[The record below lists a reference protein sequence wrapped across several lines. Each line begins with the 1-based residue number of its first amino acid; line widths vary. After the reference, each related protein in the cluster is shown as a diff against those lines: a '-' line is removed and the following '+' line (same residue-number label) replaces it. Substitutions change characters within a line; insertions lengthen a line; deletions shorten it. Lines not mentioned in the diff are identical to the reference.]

1 MTIAFEVGWLLTK
14 NRRGRGP
21 KGARSKARTAAHT
34 TPRRIILVAANSCWN
49 LINFRAPIIRELIDN
64 GYRVVASAPLD
75 DAAPALRAMG
85 VEIAPIAIDARGVSP
100 LRDIKLLL
108 DYRSSI
114 RRIAPKAFLG
124 FTAKP
129 NIYGSASAASL
140 GIPAINTVTGLGT
153 GFLSG
158 RILQAIVSR
167 LYRWGLRRSRKVFFH
182 NQEDLD
188 LFISSGLVR
197 AEQAGLVAGSGVD
210 LARFAS
216 APKKG
221 GAQPPTFLFIGR
233 LLKDKGLGEFLEAAS
248 LVKQRRP
255 ARFQVIGAIEDHPKA
270 VSRQSIEEAGASG
283 AVELLGRTDDVR
295 PFIANA
301 DCVVLPSYREGL
313 PRVLLEAGAMATP
326 VVAAD
331 VPGCRQAVDH
341 GVTGLLCE
349 ARSAAALAQAML
361 TIAEMSPKDR
371 MAMGK
376 RGRSKAEREFSE
388 EGVVAAYLEAL
399 DRIDD

>member
-1 MTIAFEVGWLLTK
+1 MAAPTK
-14 NRRGRGP
+14 
-21 KGARSKARTAAHT
+21 H
-34 TPRRIILVAANSCWN
+34 RRIILVAANSCWN
-49 LINFRAPIIRELIDN
+49 LVNFRAPIIRELIDN

-197 AEQAGLVAGSGVD
+197 AEQAGLVAGSGID
-210 LARFAS
+210 LAHFAS
-216 APKKG
+216 APKKA

-255 ARFQVIGAIEDHPKA
+255 ARFQVIGVIEDHPKA
-270 VSRQSIEEAGASG
+270 VPRQSVEEAGASG

-399 DRIDD
+399 DGIDD

>member
-1 MTIAFEVGWLLTK
+1 
-14 NRRGRGP
+14 
-21 KGARSKARTAAHT
+21 
-34 TPRRIILVAANSCWN
+34 
-49 LINFRAPIIRELIDN
+49 
-64 GYRVVASAPLD
+64 
-75 DAAPALRAMG
+75 MG

-216 APKKG
+216 APKKA

-399 DRIDD
+399 DGIDD